1 MAFRVQQANFSKG
14 EIAEELVARVDVSSY
29 STALRRAENVVI
41 LKYGGVTK
49 RSGTRLVSEVYLDE
63 GVRLIPFQFSLTQT
77 YALEMGQGYMRA
89 AAAGGMVIEEKLTII
104 SITRGTTTIVEVV
117 YHDFSVGDQAY
128 FSGVK
133 GCEDLN
139 GKIGRVFSV
148 TDASHFVIDLDT
160 SEYDAFTSDT
170 GGITRTGLPIPPPAH
185 PVVPPVIVIP
195 DPPDLSGYGLYGSG
209 LYGRYRGIDYL

>member
-14 EIAEELVARVDVSSY
+14 EIAEELVARIDVASY
-29 STALRRAENVVI
+29 STALRRAENVII

-49 RSGTRLVSEVYLDE
+49 RSGTRLVSEVYLDQ

-89 AAAGGMVIEEKLTII
+89 AAAGGMVIEEKLNIV
-104 SITRGTTTIVEVV
+104 SITRGTTTIIEAA
-117 YHDFSVGDQAY
+117 YHEFSVGDQVY
-128 FSGVK
+128 FSGIE

-148 TDASHFVIDLDT
+148 PDASHFVINLDT
-160 SEYDAFTSDT
+160 SGYDAFTLDT
-170 GGITRTGLPIPPPAH
+170 GGITRTAPPLPPPPP
-185 PVVPPVIVIP
+185 PVVPPVIVVP
-195 DPPDLSGYGLYGSG
+195 DPPDLSGL
-209 LYGRYRGIDYL
+209 GRFAFNVRFLGVDYL